1 MNTKAIREELQDYI
15 TKADDRFI
23 KLIYGMMSADREE
36 NIEVPESQKK
46 IILGRLKDYK
56 NNPDDV
62 LSWEEVQQKIK
73 SKL

>member
-1 MNTKAIREELQDYI
+1 
-15 TKADDRFI
+15 
-23 KLIYGMMSADREE
+23 MSADRDE

-46 IILGRLKDYK
+46 IILSRLKNYK

-62 LSWEEVQQKIK
+62 LSWEEVQKKIK